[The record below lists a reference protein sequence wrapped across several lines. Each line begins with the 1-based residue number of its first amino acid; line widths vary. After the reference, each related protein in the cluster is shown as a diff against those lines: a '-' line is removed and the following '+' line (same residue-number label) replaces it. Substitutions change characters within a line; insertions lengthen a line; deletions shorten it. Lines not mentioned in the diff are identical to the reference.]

1 MANSKKINLIIILIY
16 FTLVFGFFYGEDT
29 IGGAFN
35 DYNSHAHIAEK
46 FKSNF
51 FYTLINYDD
60 LGHRHSP
67 IFYIIKSIFLNFGDL
82 GQKIIFL
89 HLFLLIPL
97 FFYKSLKVL
106 LYA

>member
-46 FKSNF
+46 FRSNF
-51 FYTLINYDD
+51 RAKFHGQISRT
-60 LGHRHSP
+60 
-67 IFYIIKSIFLNFGDL
+67 NFRSKFQSHTFSTNL
-82 GQKIIFL
+82 
-89 HLFLLIPL
+89 
-97 FFYKSLKVL
+97 SLKFQR
-106 LYA
+106 